1 MRGRVYFLVLGF
13 VAASGLLSAAS
24 LIAEAADEKKPEP
37 PVSRQ
42 SKGPPLTET
51 GRVGAT
57 NLETGGTT
65 VEPRSTV
72 TIPSEN
78 SVERAVAAEGEAE
91 DDSARKPAAGG
102 VIDPVRLDQEVKARF
117 SEARTCRVDV
127 ARRKQVGLAK
137 VMVKTLELRWTI
149 LPTGA
154 VTATQVVATSPADPE
169 LMSCVKARMANWTF
183 TRPQGGAVAVDRS
196 FSFR

>member
-1 MRGRVYFLVLGF
+1 LVLGF
-13 VAASGLLSAAS
+13 VTASGLLAAAS
-24 LIAEAADEKKPEP
+24 LTAVAADEKKPEP
-37 PVSRQ
+37 PVARQ
-42 SKGPPLTET
+42 SKGPALTET
-51 GRVGAT
+51 GRVGAP
-57 NLETGGTT
+57 NVETGGTA

-91 DDSARKPAAGG
+91 DDSARKATPGG

-117 SEARTCRVDV
+117 SEARTCRIDV

-169 LMSCVKARMANWTF
+169 IMSCVKARMASWTF
-183 TRPQGGAVAVDRS
+183 TRPEGGPVAVDRS
-196 FSFR
+196 FWFR